1 MIIETGS
8 ITTAGKEGRGEPTD
22 GNEKRRDVPTSKLE
36 RNR

>member
-8 ITTAGKEGRGEPTD
+8 ITTAGKEEGGPTD